1 MGLMYRTAH
10 KNQNIRIDAN
20 WALDIMVIS
29 VPPLFAIRAMTNCHQ
44 KNSAVRITQLRLMH
58 CVAVIADPM
67 KILTG
72 TVLKEARK
80 LILKTCI
87 ATIENSN
94 VDIRCVQL
102 LLFMYSLYIIHMYIY
117 IHIVCK

>member
-1 MGLMYRTAH
+1 MYRTAD

-20 WALDIMVIS
+20 WALDKMVIS
-29 VPPLFAIRAMTNCHQ
+29 VSPLFAIRAITNCHQ
-44 KNSAVRITQLRLMH
+44 KNSAVIITQLRLIH
-58 CVAVIADPM
+58 CVTVIADPI

-72 TVLKEARK
+72 TALKEVRK

-87 ATIENSN
+87 ATIENPN

-102 LLFMYSLYIIHMYIY
+102 LFMYSL
-117 IHIVCK
+117 